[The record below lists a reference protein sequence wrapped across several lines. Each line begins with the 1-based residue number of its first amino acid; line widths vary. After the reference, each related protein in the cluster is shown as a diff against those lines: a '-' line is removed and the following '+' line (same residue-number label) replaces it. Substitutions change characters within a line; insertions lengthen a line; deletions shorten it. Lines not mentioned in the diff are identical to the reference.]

1 MCRFMGLR
9 GWGTKSMLEQRLTT
23 HMDYLLKDDKVSI
36 KETEYRHQWAKIQSY
51 TQLIAQEGIE
61 SLSLSELQQAVEE
74 RGM

>member
-1 MCRFMGLR
+1 
-9 GWGTKSMLEQRLTT
+9 MLEQRLTA

-36 KETEYRHQWAKIQSY
+36 KEAEYKIQWAKGQLPM
-51 TQLIAQEGIE
+51 QLIAQEGIE